1 MLTREEILS
10 SFKQVDFPDKLIDKS
25 ITSNVKNIIF
35 YKKSSNPSSEK
46 AKNTQ
51 KLSESYVIPRHILI
65 QKNNQANQTH
75 KNEFNRSSNFTPKE
89 ALIDIKIDNFK
100 LIYDK
105 YTVPTETNIIYLKN
119 TYGGVNG
126 PYNLEQIKN
135 LYKNK
140 KIDSNTDFRT
150 IDIFT
155 FKNSDLFSFQSI
167 KLINDEKWI
176 DSVVDNSL
184 INFCDLY
191 KNKKEENLEKKEEE
205 KIEKDEEIIEKE
217 EGIIVKEEGIIE
229 KEEIVKEEKKIKE
242 SEGNWE
248 VAGKK
253 KKKVKSKEIK
263 EKETKEKE
271 AKEVKEEKKNI
282 KKEDD
287 EKDSLEQLEM
297 KLKNEKK
304 EDDLIEILKKK
315 KMEKERLKQKEEEHN
330 EEKEKEDV
338 KEVKKEESRI
348 KKGKKKKKN
357 QFAETEIDV
366 GFVVK

>member
-25 ITSNVKNIIF
+25 ISSKVKNIIF
-35 YKKSSNPSSEK
+35 NKKSSNPSSEK

-89 ALIDIKIDNFK
+89 ALIGIKIDNFK

-105 YTVPTETNIIYLKN
+105 YTVPTETNIIYFKN

-191 KNKKEENLEKKEEE
+191 KNKKEENLERKEE

-217 EGIIVKEEGIIE
+217 EGIIEKEEEIIE

-338 KEVKKEESRI
+338 KEVKKDEPRI

>member
-25 ITSNVKNIIF
+25 ISNKFKNIIF

-46 AKNTQ
+46 DKNTQ
-51 KLSESYVIPRHILI
+51 KLSESYVIPRHLLI

-105 YTVPTETNIIYLKN
+105 YSVPTETNIIYFKN

-126 PYNLEQIKN
+126 PYNLEQIQN
-135 LYKNK
+135 LYKSK

-167 KLINDEKWI
+167 KLINDEKWT
-176 DSVVDNSL
+176 DSIADNSL
-184 INFCDLY
+184 INYCDLY
-191 KNKKEENLEKKEEE
+191 KNKKEEKKEE
-205 KIEKDEEIIEKE
+205 KIEKDEEKIEKEEEIIEKE
-217 EGIIVKEEGIIE
+217 K
-229 KEEIVKEEKKIKE
+229 IVKEEKKIKE

-253 KKKVKSKEIK
+253 KNKVKSKEIK

-271 AKEVKEEKKNI
+271 AKEVKEEKKNV

-315 KMEKERLKQKEEEHN
+315 KMEKERLKQKEEELK

-338 KEVKKEESRI
+338 KEVKKEEPRS

-357 QFAETEIDV
+357 QFAETEIDL
-366 GFVVK
+366 GFLVK

>member
-25 ITSNVKNIIF
+25 ISNKFKNIIF

-46 AKNTQ
+46 DKNTQ
-51 KLSESYVIPRHILI
+51 KLSESYVIPRHLLI

-105 YTVPTETNIIYLKN
+105 YSVPTETNIIYFKN

-126 PYNLEQIKN
+126 PYNLDQIQN
-135 LYKNK
+135 LYKSK

-167 KLINDEKWI
+167 KLINDEKWT

-184 INFCDLY
+184 INYCDLY
-191 KNKKEENLEKKEEE
+191 KNKKEEKKEEIIE
-205 KIEKDEEIIEKE
+205 KDEVKIEKEEEIIEKE
-217 EGIIVKEEGIIE
+217 K
-229 KEEIVKEEKKIKE
+229 IVKEEKKIKE

-253 KKKVKSKEIK
+253 KNKVKSKEIK

-271 AKEVKEEKKNI
+271 AKEVKEEKKNV

-315 KMEKERLKQKEEEHN
+315 KMEKERLKQKEEEQK

-338 KEVKKEESRI
+338 KEVKKEEPRS

-357 QFAETEIDV
+357 QFAETEIDL
-366 GFVVK
+366 GFLVK